1 MVQSLTM
8 EEYEYCLR
16 VKRAGFR
23 ALRVG
28 KRVGEPLRGAWHA
41 PRGVTCRTIDPA
53 WWSAGGSGAAPARR
67 R

>member
-28 KRVGEPLRGAWHA
+28 KRVGERLLGAWHA
-41 PRGVTCRTIDPA
+41 LRGVTGRTIDPA
-53 WWSAGGSGAAPARR
+53 WWSAGSSGAAPARLR
-67 R
+67 